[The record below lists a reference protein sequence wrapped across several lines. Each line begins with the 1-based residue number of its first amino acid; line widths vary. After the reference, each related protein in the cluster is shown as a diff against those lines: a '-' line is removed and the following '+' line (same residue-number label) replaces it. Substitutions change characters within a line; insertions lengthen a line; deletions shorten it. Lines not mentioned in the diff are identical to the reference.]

1 MSEKEKRTYELQIK
15 ITPAL
20 RLVAKNTQPRRPEES
35 FQVIKQDPD
44 QVEKMDLLNRLIKHL
59 KAL

>member
-1 MSEKEKRTYELQIK
+1 MSEKEKRTYESQIK

-35 FQVIKQDPD
+35 FLVIKQDPD
-44 QVEKMDLLNRLIKHL
+44 QVEKMDLLYRLIKHL